1 MDFFGGNP
9 ANLLAQFAGGFG
21 AMPEHRHRANP
32 RSYDDYFKAYS
43 MAILPGNERESV
55 SYGGKIIMPQSA
67 LARLTQLDLEFPF
80 MFKLSNPS
88 NPAASTHA
96 GVLEFIAEEGV
107 CHLPHWMMMTLR
119 LNEGDPIR
127 VVGTELP
134 KGKFVKLQPQS
145 VHFLEISD
153 PKAVLEQALR
163 SFSALSQGDI
173 IEISYNRI
181 VFGLLIME
189 TQPGGEGISVIDTDL
204 EVDFAPAV
212 GYKEPERPK
221 PPPPTTMASKL
232 GIDLDSSTPGSSRP
246 GSSLAGNFAGPNAR
260 GTTVSKDGD
269 KWESFKGKGQSLD
282 GRKTKGKGISHRP
295 VEEVT
300 SDSKIIRTAKHR
312 VVTNSSLETDRTV
325 PAPLNLPFGQLFFGF
340 NVPPYT
346 PPSSDSASQS
356 NPPPT
361 TFGGSGNSLLSS
373 SSIAKGKAKEQST
386 STAQP
391 PTAHQWGSSGNALGS
406 RSTAPGSRS
415 SGAGAGGATV
425 PASAQRQNHKARPR
439 SPSPEIIDVDADD
452 DDDDENEFNGYDD
465 DGMYSD

>member
-1 MDFFGGNP
+1 MDFFGGGNP
-9 ANLLAQFAGGFG
+9 ANLFAQLAGGLG
-21 AMPEHRHRANP
+21 GVPEHRHRANP

-55 SYGGKIIMPQSA
+55 SYGGKIIMPPSA

-107 CHLPHWMMMTLR
+107 CHLPHWMMQTLR

-127 VVGTELP
+127 VTGTELP
-134 KGKFVKLQPQS
+134 KGKFVKLQPQT

-163 SFSALSQGDI
+163 SFSALTQGDI

-189 TQPGGEGISVIDTDL
+189 TQPGGEGINVIDTDL
-204 EVDFAPAV
+204 EVDFAPPV

-232 GIDLDSSTPGSSRP
+232 GIDLEGSTPGSSRP
-246 GSSLAGNFAGPNAR
+246 GSSLAGTFAGTNAR

-295 VEEVT
+295 AEQVAA
-300 SDSKIIRTAKHR
+300 DSKITRTDHHR
-312 VVTNSSLETDRTV
+312 VVTNNSLESDTTA

-340 NVPPYT
+340 NVPAYT
-346 PPSSDSASQS
+346 PPEAKPDVQS
-356 NPPPT
+356 EAKPAAFT
-361 TFGGSGNSLLSS
+361 GSGNTLLGASS
-373 SSIAKGKAKEQST
+373 SKGKAKEQPAAPS
-386 STAQP
+386 QP
-391 PTAHQWGSSGNALGS
+391 QPSHQWGSSGHTLGS
-406 RSTAPGSRS
+406 RTTTGSGRI
-415 SGAGAGGATV
+415 GAGGASV
-425 PASAQRQNHKARPR
+425 PSTRRAGQKQR
-439 SPSPEIIDVDADD
+439 SPSPEVIDVDADD
-452 DDDDENEFNGYDD
+452 DSDNEFNGYDED
-465 DGMYSD
+465 DGMFSD